1 MSQAIQ
7 MRRDRQSN
15 RGDDAL
21 LVEHDVEDLLGA
33 LEDADCRA
41 LLEATGEEAL
51 SAGELGER
59 CDIPSS
65 TVYRKVEQLTEAG
78 LLEERLRVSRSGKHT
93 REYRRRV
100 DQISLS
106 IDAGGTEL
114 RAEARSNGAPQAAD

>member
-1 MSQAIQ
+1 
-7 MRRDRQSN
+7 MRRDPQSN
-15 RGDDAL
+15 RADDEL
-21 LVEHDVEDLLGA
+21 YVEHEVGDLLGA

-51 SAGELGER
+51 SASELGER

-78 LLEERLRVSRSGKHT
+78 LLEEQLRVSRSGKHT

-114 RAEARSNGAPQAAD
+114 RAEARSNGTPQAAD